1 MREGNLRYASSNKEL
16 EDRIK
21 VKMEAGADRIY
32 WHITFNL
39 PLDPASVSENTMYV
53 TDLGGFML
61 NSHIEYDV
69 ETNLI
74 VISPLESYEENFYY
88 ILNIT
93 TRVMSAKGQNLKKP
107 VIILFK
113 LMENEI
119 SEMQVLPSNVKTPE
133 PKKRPIDYKAREV
146 KSKVFSDDGIYGNVA
161 TDKLKTIPLKL
172 NPIFAIVG
180 VAITFGLS
188 LINLTYGA
196 IGLMVTLVAIGMLI
210 QQVAASKTRAI
221 LTYNAGVKAFNDE
234 DYVLAKE
241 KFNKAFIL
249 DSQNEA
255 IEYALTKVEYY
266 L

>member
-21 VKMEAGADRIY
+21 VKMEAGADTIY

-39 PLDPASVSENTMYV
+39 PLDPSSVSEKTMYV
-53 TDLGGFML
+53 TDLGGFVL

-93 TRVMSAKGQNLKKP
+93 TKVMSAKGQNLKKP

-119 SEMQVLPSNVKTPE
+119 AEMQVLPSNVKTPE
-133 PKKRPIDYKAREV
+133 PKKRPIDYKAKEV
-146 KSKVFSDDGIYGNVA
+146 RSKVFSDDEIYGNVA
-161 TDKLKTIPLKL
+161 NDRLKTLPLTV
-172 NPIFAIVG
+172 NPVFAIIA
-180 VAITFGLS
+180 VALTVGLS
-188 LINLTYGA
+188 MVNITLGA
-196 IGLMVTLVAIGMLI
+196 VGLGLALVAIGFLI
-210 QQVAASKTRAI
+210 KQIAAKKTRAI
-221 LTYNAGVKAFNDE
+221 ITYNSGVKDFNNGN
-234 DYVLAKE
+234 YRNAKV
-241 KFNKAFIL
+241 KFNKAFL
-249 DSQNEA
+249 QDSQNET
-255 IEYALTKVEYY
+255 IEYALTKVDYY

>member
-1 MREGNLRYASSNKEL
+1 MRDGNLRYASSDKGL

-53 TDLGGFML
+53 TDLGGYVL

-69 ETNLI
+69 DTNLI
-74 VISPLESYEENFYY
+74 VIYPLESYEENFYY

-93 TRVMSAKGQNLKKP
+93 TKVMSAKGQNLKKP

-119 SEMQVLPSNVKTPE
+119 SEMQVLPSNVKTPT
-133 PKKRPIDYKAREV
+133 PIKRPVDYKAREV
-146 KSKVFSDDGIYGNVA
+146 KSKVFSDGEIYDNVA
-161 TDKLKTIPLKL
+161 TDRLKTLPLNL
-172 NPIFAIVG
+172 NPIFAIIA

-188 LINLTYGA
+188 MVSLTLGA
-196 IGLMVTLVAIGMLI
+196 FGLMATLIAIGMLI
-210 QQVAASKTRAI
+210 QQVSAKKTRAI
-221 LTYNAGVKAFNDE
+221 ISYNAGVKAFNNGE
-234 DYVLAKE
+234 YKSAKE
-241 KFNKAFIL
+241 QFKKAFL
-249 DSQNEA
+249 MDSQNET
-255 IEYALTKVEYY
+255 IEYALSKVDYY

>member
-1 MREGNLRYASSNKEL
+1 MREGNLRYASSNKDL

-21 VKMEAGADRIY
+21 VKMEAGADTIY

-39 PLDPASVSENTMYV
+39 PLDPTSVSENTMYV
-53 TDLGGFML
+53 TDLGGYVL
-61 NSHIEYDV
+61 NSFIEYDV

-93 TRVMSAKGQNLKKP
+93 TKVKSAKGQNLKVP

-119 SEMQVLPSNVKTPE
+119 SEMKVLPSNVKTPE
-133 PKKRPIDYKAREV
+133 PIKRPLDYKAKEV
-146 KSKVFSDDGIYGNVA
+146 KSKVFSDGEIYGNVA
-161 TDKLKTIPLKL
+161 NDRLKTLPLNL
-172 NPIFAIVG
+172 NPIFAIIA

-188 LINLTYGA
+188 MVSLTLGA
-196 IGLMVTLVAIGMLI
+196 IGLVATVIAIGLLI
-210 QQVAASKTRAI
+210 QQVTAKKTRAI
-221 LTYNAGVKAFNDE
+221 ITYNAGVKAFNNG
-234 DYVLAKE
+234 DYRSAKTQ
-241 KFNKAFIL
+241 FNKAFL
-249 DSQNEA
+249 MDSQNEK
-255 IEYALTKVEYY
+255 IEYALTKVDYY